1 MKKIFSLMVCL
12 LAVPSS
18 MMAAN
23 EVRQVATLQD
33 VVAQRA
39 TAGADVNA
47 KGDDGC
53 TALMRAS
60 YDGHKRFVRRLLRV
74 SNIDVNAKGDD
85 RRTALMCAAIYGHE
99 NIVMM
104 LLAAGADVNV
114 WNNGGNTALMFAA
127 QNGHENIV
135 RILLDVLGIDV
146 NKQNEQKKTAL
157 DMARY
162 KNYSAIIKHLE
173 GPIKSFIK
181 SANKN

>member
-1 MKKIFSLMVCL
+1 MVCL

-47 KGDDGC
+47 KGDN
-53 TALMRAS
+53 RS
-60 YDGHKRFVRRLLRV
+60 
-74 SNIDVNAKGDD
+74 
-85 RRTALMCAAIYGHE
+85 TALMCAAIYGHE
-99 NIVMM
+99 DIVVM